1 MWVFNHLSKITILT
15 LSSFWMWSSIAVG
28 EVNERHFT
36 IDANS
41 PSYNVL
47 VQKAETLA
55 KQSIEQAFKENST
68 LEAITI
74 MILGERGGQTVPIL
88 RTRVTRSQW
97 QANSDVSEWTRYF
110 PPSQSLLGYRN
121 NTPTQS
127 SSRSVSPGRTPPQP
141 TAQPPRSQPSASPVP
156 PPPTQ
161 PTQTTAQPTQ
171 SNSPQTQ
178 PSPQS
183 PNIIRLEPRSTPRRR
198 AREDD
203 QGFRDD

>member
-15 LSSFWMWSSIAVG
+15 LSSFWLWSSIAVA
-28 EVNERHFT
+28 EVNERHLT
-36 IDANS
+36 IDANT

-127 SSRSVSPGRTPPQP
+127 ASRSAPSPRSRPQSS
-141 TAQPPRSQPSASPVP
+141 TQPAPSQPSASPVP
-156 PPPTQ
+156 PPPPQ

-183 PNIIRLEPRSTPRRR
+183 PNVIRLEPRSTPRRR

-203 QGFRDD
+203 PGFRDD